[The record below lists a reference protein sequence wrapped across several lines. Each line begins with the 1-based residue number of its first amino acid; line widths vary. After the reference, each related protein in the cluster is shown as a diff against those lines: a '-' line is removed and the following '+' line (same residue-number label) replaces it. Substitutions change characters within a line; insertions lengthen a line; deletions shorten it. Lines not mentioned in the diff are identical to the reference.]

1 MSARTLN
8 YKARGLAKRKYSSW
22 SPQGKIDIIS
32 VDLMIIMEYFNEK
45 RGNNR

>member
-22 SPQGKIDIIS
+22 SPQGKS
-32 VDLMIIMEYFNEK
+32 PRHQRKFNDYNGVFYRK
-45 RGNNR
+45 TGK